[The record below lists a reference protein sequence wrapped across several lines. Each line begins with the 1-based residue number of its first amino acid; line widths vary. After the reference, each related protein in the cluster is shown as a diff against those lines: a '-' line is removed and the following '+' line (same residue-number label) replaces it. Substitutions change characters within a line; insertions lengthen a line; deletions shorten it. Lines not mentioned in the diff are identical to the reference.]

1 MLVALSTQEEWSDAE
16 VAVLLAST
24 VEQYER
30 LFRAARGD
38 RLGLLVTTSLRFA
51 GADGHE
57 AEVGRRAQEALR
69 RIAADGPLNAWRIR
83 RYLRL

>member
-1 MLVALSTQEEWSDAE
+1 MTPTLVLRLVCLVT
-16 VAVLLAST
+16 VLLAAT

-30 LFRAARGD
+30 LFRATRGD
-38 RLGLLVTTSLRFA
+38 RLGLFVSICLRFA
-51 GADGHE
+51 SAEGHE